1 MEDSRMHLLRRVLL
15 AAMVLLGMASLA
27 AADDRVAVMLRSGEK
42 LSGRFDGVSNGQF
55 NLDISDTDERK
66 IPMGDIALIDMVGGA
81 SGLPETELSQARTG
95 AHVLLMKNGTM
106 TKGSLVRIDGSR
118 VNEQNDLAY
127 VVFRTEGGEERRV
140 AMRDVGRLYLGNYPG
155 AAPAAPAPTPTSP
168 GTSGTA
174 GQTGDRVLT
183 LPANLQ
189 WLDTGVTVR
198 QGQQLG
204 ISATGEITLSAD
216 GNDKAGPSGA
226 FSGRMV
232 ARAPLPTAPAGAL
245 IGRIGNGRPFGIGAG
260 PSNISAPGAGRL
272 YLGINDDNV
281 SDNAGQ
287 YQVHLGGAGA
297 GSQQPTTNN
306 NRNRSN
312 TNDNTNGSGSRRRRP

>member
-1 MEDSRMHLLRRVLL
+1 MHLLRRVLL
-15 AAMVLLGMASLA
+15 AAMV
-27 AADDRVAVMLRSGEK
+27 DDRVAVMLRSGEK

-189 WLDTGVTVR
+189 WLD
-198 QGQQLG
+198 
-204 ISATGEITLSAD
+204 
-216 GNDKAGPSGA
+216 AGPSGA